1 VSLTRIHPPL
11 SIIFLQELTWR
22 LIFPGLLFP
31 PERLAEI
38 SYGFA
43 QAEEKGNNLINE
55 SLLTASLRQT

>member
-1 VSLTRIHPPL
+1 MAFNISGATI
-11 SIIFLQELTWR
+11 S
-22 LIFPGLLFP
+22 

-55 SLLTASLRQT
+55 SC